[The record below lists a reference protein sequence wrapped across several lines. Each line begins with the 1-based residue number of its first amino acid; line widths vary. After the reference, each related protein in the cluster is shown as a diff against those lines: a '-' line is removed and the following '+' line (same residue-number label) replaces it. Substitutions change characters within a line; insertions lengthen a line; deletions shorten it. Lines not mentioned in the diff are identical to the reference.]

1 MVFRRSERLPKGH
14 VSVVSRVVSPRTIL
28 VTHAN
33 WMHGVVAQ
41 DQPVADI
48 SPENDWS
55 LVRVWWA
62 PISQLGATTYPVLGF
77 IFPDRPLGHDA
88 ISARTAQAARLASEA
103 LR

>member
-1 MVFRRSERLPKGH
+1 MVFRRTERLPNGH
-14 VSVVSRVVSPRTIL
+14 VSVVSRVISRREIL

-62 PISQLGATTYPVLGF
+62 PISELGATSYPVLGF
-77 IFPDRPLGHDA
+77 ILPPRPLGHDA
-88 ISARTAQAARLASEA
+88 ISARTAQAARVA
-103 LR
+103 LGSLR